1 MEYYKHEFSRNVKDL
16 DRELILY
23 FMNDE
28 DINELKSDEKHFV
41 NLLKLEFIYQV
52 ELNRSYKNYGQAIY
66 TVIQNH
72 RAKFENDSELK
83 KNTFYLITETEL
95 KRYVKNKYK
104 YKMIKEYAFARN
116 HSYGG
121 EMKYYHFIKINKKI
135 ENLEV

>member
-16 DRELILY
+16 DRELFRY
-23 FMNDE
+23 FMNNEE
-28 DINELKSDEKHFV
+28 DINKLKSDEKHFF

-72 RAKFENDSELK
+72 RAKFENNSELK

-95 KRYVKNKYK
+95 NRYIKNKYK
-104 YKMIKEYAFARN
+104 YKMIAESSLRRN

-121 EMKYYHFIKINKKI
+121 EMKYYHFIKIIKKI
-135 ENLEV
+135 EI